1 MKDFVDD
8 LVALC
13 RYFAMFERER
23 VCCGTVTV
31 QQCVVL
37 QALLDGPSEIGPLA
51 DGVGSSPSAMTRLL
65 DGLVSRGWVERVR
78 AEKDRRCVHV
88 SLTKAGRDEAK
99 RLRGLTVGAI
109 DLVLA
114 EIPKNKRAQV
124 IESVGL
130 VKNAIEDARASLQSC
145 CG

>member
-13 RYFAMFERER
+13 RSFVMFERER
-23 VCCGTVTV
+23 VCCGSVTV

-37 QALLDGPSEIGPLA
+37 QTLLSGGSEVGPLA
-51 DGVGSSPSAMTRLL
+51 DNVRSSPSAMTRLL

-78 AEKDRRCVHV
+78 GVQDRRRVEVC
-88 SLTKAGRDEAK
+88 LTSDGRAEAERLRMLTEVAVQAVLAMIPEAK
-99 RLRGLTVGAI
+99 R
-109 DLVLA
+109 
-114 EIPKNKRAQV
+114 AQA

-130 VKNAIEDARASLQSC
+130 VRQAMSEAHETLPAG

>member
-37 QALLDGPSEIGPLA
+37 QALLDGPSEVGPLA

-65 DGLVSRGWVERVR
+65 DGLAGRGWVERVR
-78 AEKDRRCVHV
+78 AQRDRRCVHV
-88 SLTKAGRDEAK
+88 SLTEEGRREALE
-99 RLRGLTVGAI
+99 LRERTVAAI
-109 DLVLA
+109 ELVLGG
-114 EIPKNKRAQV
+114 IQRDKQAQV
-124 IESVGL
+124 IESVAL
-130 VKNAIEDARASLQSC
+130 VRMAIHDARASLER
-145 CG
+145 CGE